1 MITRRNPLFFWLTS
15 LHKPTFFGVFA
26 LIIIGMVV
34 SFSLSFAASEK
45 IGLKSSYIFF
55 IKHLIFTGVSI
66 IIIIIISFW
75 SPERLKLFCFFC
87 LSVCIL
93 GITLTFLFPDVKG
106 ARRWLNLYGF
116 SLQPSEFLK
125 PFFIY
130 IFSLLFTNLEVLK
143 LKFISSKKIQ
153 QLTLFIVLLYLLI
166 IFLFFFQPDFGMI
179 LTFTLLFLTLFYINL
194 DSIKKFFIS
203 GILLLLVVSII
214 GFFLPHVQ
222 NRIKVF
228 FFGGENYQAKLA
240 GQAIESGGFFG
251 KGLSES
257 SLKFVLP
264 EAHNDFI
271 FAILLEEFGMI
282 FALIVGLIFMFII
295 FSNFL
300 YLFDFKEKIIRMF
313 KRINQ
318 SGEATDEMKEKTIK
332 TIITKA
338 YQNKAKTS
346 INYLNIY
353 RDFLFCRNF
362 ITLTCV
368 LIFFEFFLNASV
380 SLNLMPT
387 KGIAMPFISYGG
399 SSLIAHGIL
408 IGMLLGFNRKRYFF
422 LI

>member
-15 LHKPTFFGVFA
+15 LHKATFFGVLA
-26 LIIIGMVV
+26 LILIGLVV

-55 IKHLIFTGVSI
+55 LKHFIFTIVAFCI
-66 IIIIIISFW
+66 IVFLSFF

-87 LSVCIL
+87 ISMCIL
-93 GITLTFLFPDVKG
+93 GIGMTFLFPDIKG
-106 ARRWLNLYGF
+106 ARRWLSVYGF

-130 IFSLLFTNLEVLK
+130 TFSLLFTNLEILK
-143 LKFISSKKIQ
+143 LKFANSKKIK
-153 QLTLFIVLLYLLI
+153 QLILFIIFFYILI

-179 LTFTLLFLTLFYINL
+179 LTFTLIFITLFYINL
-194 DSIKKFFIS
+194 ESIKKFFIS
-203 GILLLLVVSII
+203 SLLLVIVISII
-214 GFFLPHVQ
+214 GSLLPHVQ
-222 NRIKVF
+222 NRVKVF
-228 FFGGENYQAKLA
+228 LFGGENYQAKLA
-240 GQAIESGGFFG
+240 KQAIESGGFFG

-257 SLKFVLP
+257 TLKFILP

-271 FAILLEEFGMI
+271 FAIIFEEFGML
-282 FALIVGLIFMFII
+282 FAIIVGLIFMFII
-295 FSNFL
+295 FSNFV
-300 YLFDFKEKIIRMF
+300 YLFDFKEKMARMF
-313 KRINQ
+313 ARINP
-318 SGEATDEMKEKTIK
+318 SSDANEIKEETIK
-332 TIITKA
+332 AIIMRA

-353 RDFLFCRNF
+353 QDFLFCRNF
-362 ITLTCV
+362 ITSTCV

-408 IGMLLGFNRKRYFF
+408 IGLLLGFNKKRYFF